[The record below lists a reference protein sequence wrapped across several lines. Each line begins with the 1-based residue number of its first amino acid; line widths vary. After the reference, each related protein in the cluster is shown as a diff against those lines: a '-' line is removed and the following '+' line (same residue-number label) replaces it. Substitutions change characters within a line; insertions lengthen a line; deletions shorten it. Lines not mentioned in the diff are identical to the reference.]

1 MKNNGGWGLRSE
13 LWICLALTIFFAI
26 AVILI
31 NQVISRLNE
40 DITTEGNKPIV
51 SETVD
56 DSNIIIDN
64 KNNNVVDEKEEI
76 IEENAEKLNYNV
88 LEDKLVSAGVA
99 YASKYYKDKPLVVTV
114 VRLQTESMLKELN
127 LENTKCSGYIE
138 IDKEDSFTYY
148 PYIKCGDI
156 YETEGYD
163 SSKDNLDL

>member
-31 NQVISRLNE
+31 NQVVSKLNE
-40 DITTEGNKPIV
+40 DINTEGNRPNV
-51 SETVD
+51 SEKVD
-56 DSNIIIDN
+56 DSNIIIENQND
-64 KNNNVVDEKEEI
+64 NVVEEKEEI
-76 IEENAEKLNYNV
+76 IEATDEKLNYNT
-88 LEDKLVSAGVA
+88 LEDKLVSAGVV
-99 YASKYYKDKPLVVTV
+99 YANKYYKDKPLVVTV
-114 VRLQTESMLKELN
+114 VRLQTEGMLKELDF
-127 LENTKCSGYIE
+127 ENTKCSGYIE

-163 SSKDNLDL
+163 SSKDNLD

>member
-31 NQVISRLNE
+31 NQVVSKLNE
-40 DITTEGNKPIV
+40 DINTEGNRPSI
-51 SETVD
+51 SEKVD
-56 DSNIIIDN
+56 DSNIIIENQND
-64 KNNNVVDEKEEI
+64 NVVEEKEEI
-76 IEENAEKLNYNV
+76 IEATDEKLNYNT
-88 LEDKLVSAGVA
+88 LEDKLVSAGVV
-99 YASKYYKDKPLVVTV
+99 YANKYYKDKPLVVTV
-114 VRLQTESMLKELN
+114 VRLQTEGMLKELDF
-127 LENTKCSGYIE
+127 ENTKCSGYIE

-163 SSKDNLDL
+163 SSKDNLD